1 MRAFA
6 FLVFLLSSFAVMGQ
20 YRFSGEL
27 SKENAGSMVYLS
39 LVEDYRKSSRV
50 YLEQIIRKVA
60 VDSLGQFSFE
70 GNNLLDD
77 NRIYRIHLDGCSENA
92 NAQHFLGQCNSSQSV
107 LFIANNRDTL
117 HFPTSFGDQT
127 LCTVNSTNP
136 KSSLILDIEA
146 LKEEMVFDFMEFR
159 SEANQKLN
167 SDKWFGKLQDF
178 GQSVEEPLAELY
190 IYDFLSDKRNE
201 TYNHYLLDIS
211 RNDYYANL
219 LTRLKSSYPTAGFT
233 QEYEAE
239 IVSDQHLVSF
249 RNGDAWS
256 WKWVLI
262 GFLVFSLGLNFYL
275 VFRNRSKTKKQKQ
288 QLFQKLTSQEQ
299 KIVQYILNDRSNKEI
314 AAEMFVS
321 LSTIKTHINNLYKKL
336 DVSSRQEVVAR
347 FKK

>member
-6 FLVFLLSSFAVMGQ
+6 FFVFLLSSFAVVGQ
-20 YRFSGEL
+20 YHFSGEL
-27 SKENAGSMVYLS
+27 SKENSGSWVYLS

-92 NAQHFLGQCNSSQSV
+92 NAQHFLGHCNSSQSV

-117 HFPTSFGDQT
+117 HFPTSFGNQT

-136 KSSLILDIEA
+136 KSVLILDIEA

-167 SDKWFGKLQDF
+167 SAKWFGKLQDF
-178 GQSVEEPLAELY
+178 GQSAEEPLAELY

-201 TYNHYLLDIS
+201 TYNHYLLDVS
-211 RNDYYANL
+211 ENNYYANL
-219 LTRLKSSYPTAGFT
+219 LTRLKSRYPNTGFT
-233 QEYEAE
+233 KQYEAE

-256 WKWVLI
+256 WKWVLT
-262 GFLVFSLGLNFYL
+262 GLLAFSIGLNIYL
-275 VFRNRSKTKKQKQ
+275 VFRSQSKTKKQKR
-288 QLFQKLTSQEQ
+288 QLLQKLTSQEQ
-299 KIVQYILNDRSNKEI
+299 KIVKYILNDRSNKEI

>member
-6 FLVFLLSSFAVMGQ
+6 FLFFLLSSFPVLGQ
-20 YRFSGEL
+20 YHFSGEL
-27 SKENAGSMVYLS
+27 SKENAGNMVYLS

-50 YLEQIIRKVA
+50 YLEQIIRKTP

-70 GNNLLDD
+70 GNNLLDE
-77 NRIYRIHLDGCSENA
+77 NRIYRIHLDGCSDNA
-92 NAQHFLGQCNSSQSV
+92 DSQHFLGQCNSSQSV

-117 HFPTSFGDQT
+117 HFPTSFGDQS

-146 LKEEMVFDFMEFR
+146 LKEEMIFDFMEFR

-167 SDKWFGKLQDF
+167 SAKWFVKLQDY
-178 GQSVEEPLAELY
+178 GQWAEEPLAELY

-201 TYNHYLLDIS
+201 TYSHYLIDVS
-211 RNDYYANL
+211 GNDYYTDL
-219 LTRLKSSYPTAGFT
+219 LSRLNSVYPNAGFT
-233 QEYEAE
+233 QQYEAE

-256 WKWVLI
+256 WKWILT
-262 GFLVFSLGLNFYL
+262 GLLVFSLGLNFYL
-275 VFRNRSKTKKQKQ
+275 IIRSQSKNKRQKQ
-288 QLFQKLTSQEQ
+288 QLLQKLTSQEQ
-299 KIVQYILNDRSNKEI
+299 KIVQYILTDRSNKEI

-336 DVSSRQEVVAR
+336 EVSSRQEVVAL